1 MVRGMLTKTSHFLR
15 HYLEMIV
22 AMFLGMFVLGGAFA
36 VALGPV
42 GIDVGDWHDDAPAL
56 MLLGMA
62 FTMSVPMVAW
72 MRHRG
77 HGWAPAWEMTAAM
90 FVPSVAA
97 IALLGTGAV
106 SDTGTLLAVQHVAMF
121 PAMLVVMLL
130 RLDEYTR
137 HDGHTVAHV

>member
-1 MVRGMLTKTSHFLR
+1 MLTKVSHFTR
-15 HYLEMIV
+15 HYLEMVV

-36 VALGPV
+36 LALAPV
-42 GIDVGDWHDDAPAL
+42 GIDVGDWRYDAPAL

-90 FVPSVAA
+90 FLPSVAA
-97 IALLGTGAV
+97 IGLLWADLVVEPG
-106 SDTGTLLAVQHVAMF
+106 DLLLVQHAGMF
-121 PAMLVVMLL
+121 PAMLAAMLL
-130 RLDEYTR
+130 RLGEYT
-137 HDGHTVAHV
+137 GHAGHAQTA